1 MKFNVLSV
9 VMLGVGGI
17 LIYSGIKAYDPRDV
31 LKWGLGGKQP
41 ESFLPLKGAKVAE
54 PTIPG
59 QRTPGGTWEDKQPD
73 NGVDV

>member
-9 VMLGVGGI
+9 VMFGVGGI

-31 LKWGLGGKQP
+31 LKWGLGGKP
-41 ESFLPLKGAKVAE
+41 PKSFLPDKGIKADE
-54 PTIPG
+54 TTPG

-73 NGVDV
+73 SGVDA

>member
-41 ESFLPLKGAKVAE
+41 VSFLPGKSVKPDE
-54 PTIPG
+54 SIPG